1 MKSKCTPEVHRTSAV
16 TLRVSINKPRG
27 HHRVSLSAIIVD
39 AIEEF
44 HFAMKNIVDKHP
56 DNNGAVQII
65 YLHVYRSMF

>member
-1 MKSKCTPEVHRTSAV
+1 MKSECTPEVQGTSAV

-27 HHRVSLSAIIVD
+27 QYRVSLSAITVD

-56 DNNGAVQII
+56 DNNGTVLII
-65 YLHVYRSMF
+65 DLHVHRSMF